1 MLELLYGAII
11 GACLTLMF
19 MSCIAINYP
28 DNWKE
33 EKHGK
38 NKNNT

>member
-1 MLELLYGAII
+1 MLELIYGAVI
-11 GACLTLMF
+11 GAGLTLMF
-19 MSCIAINYP
+19 ISFIAINYP

-38 NKNNT
+38 SKKH